1 MLLALVILG
10 STAGVLAL
18 NGVERTGTWTATH
31 WLFSYEHGFV
41 KRGLVGTLL
50 SPVFDTITIQTVT
63 YLYLGFVVLAAG
75 MLGFL
80 IWRTLLRAATGPTAL
95 VLACFLVTS
104 PGALQ
109 QWLGD
114 VGRFDVFGLILICL
128 TFMVVRRAGAT
139 VGLVAVSIC
148 AALAI
153 FIHEGF
159 LFWVAPMGLAFWVWQ
174 HSPKRCNLVL
184 ATGALV
190 CLVGLTAWVSGT
202 SYSDRFAFDDAKS
215 ELQERAEFTV
225 NQRSLMIHYRS
236 FAENI
241 SYSSERAWTS
251 DRLLGQVL
259 GAAYLV
265 FMALWLFAGNWRRTA
280 VLLVACVGALG
291 LIPLG
296 HDLARWFA
304 MIACNL
310 LFALLLVVSSD
321 PARLHPP
328 AMPNVA
334 LLCLGVIANCVLGPF
349 GVTLVFPNV
358 TQ

>member
-50 SPVFDTITIQTVT
+50 AQVFDTITIRTVT
-63 YLYLGFVVLAAG
+63 NLYFGFVGLAVA

-80 IWRTLLRAATGPTAL
+80 IWRTLLRTATGPTAL

-114 VGRFDVFGLILICL
+114 VGRFDVFGFILICL

-225 NQRSLMIHYRS
+225 NQRSLMVHYRS

-241 SYSSERAWTS
+241 SYTTERAWTS

-265 FMALWLFAGNWRRTA
+265 FMALWLFAGNWNRRIA
-280 VLLVACVGALG
+280 VLLVACVGPLG
-291 LIPLG
+291 LLPLG

-310 LFALLLVVSSD
+310 LFASLLVVSSD
-321 PARLHPP
+321 
-328 AMPNVA
+328 
-334 LLCLGVIANCVLGPF
+334 
-349 GVTLVFPNV
+349 
-358 TQ
+358 